1 VSKDTLG
8 NLNKDTVSDI
18 LNNDRHKLIQKEI
31 LENKLPKGCSN
42 CKIGPDS
49 FKKTMVKKFEK
60 YLPNKSFYQNE
71 GNFEL
76 RLADLRFRN
85 TCNYACIYCGPEL
98 SSLWASINN
107 NSYINIESETRTDL
121 IEYILTNA
129 TTLNDVMLAGG
140 EPLLIKENEI
150 ILQKLLEV
158 NPNVQIFVNT
168 NLSQIKNNKI
178 YDLLL
183 KFKNVCWIVSV
194 EDIGDRYNY
203 IRWPGTWDNF
213 YHNLLELKKIEGHDI
228 TFNMVYTILNYKSIF
243 DCINL
248 LKNNG
253 FVSFTITYV
262 SGKAGYWLDPRHLP
276 TEQLEDI
283 KNFLKLKIDTGTEKN
298 TYQTLLNKINE
309 EYKPNINTVLE
320 RLKKFDS
327 DRKLNS
333 QYVFPDLYKLINI
346 HYE

>member
-1 VSKDTLG
+1 
-8 NLNKDTVSDI
+8 
-18 LNNDRHKLIQKEI
+18 
-31 LENKLPKGCSN
+31 
-42 CKIGPDS
+42 
-49 FKKTMVKKFEK
+49 
-60 YLPNKSFYQNE
+60 
-71 GNFEL
+71 
-76 RLADLRFRN
+76 
-85 TCNYACIYCGPEL
+85 
-98 SSLWASINN
+98 
-107 NSYINIESETRTDL
+107 
-121 IEYILTNA
+121 
-129 TTLNDVMLAGG
+129 
-140 EPLLIKENEI
+140 LIKENEI